1 MQFATDHIYHIYN
14 RGNNAQP
21 IFFSREN
28 YLFFLKKVRKHI
40 LPHADILAWCLM
52 PNHFHFMVYVKK
64 VKVEVLLGE
73 GISGQETGNQKGKE
87 ESNSGQVTE
96 SQHLTQKG
104 DGSSEQVTGSHQ
116 LTKKNK
122 SHQLT
127 KKRLLN
133 DSISILLRS
142 YTRAIQKQN
151 KFTGSLF
158 QHRIRAICL
167 TQIDGITPAWFQS
180 RYGTIINITDPEKE
194 YPQVCFNY
202 IHQNPVKSGL
212 VKTPDEWEFSSY
224 RDYVGLRDG
233 KLINRERTAQLGLK
247 ISAKEV

>member
-1 MQFATDHIYHIYN
+1 MQIATDHIYHVYN
-14 RGNNAQP
+14 RGNNSQP
-21 IFFSREN
+21 IFFCGEN
-28 YLFFLKKVRKHI
+28 YLFFLKKIRKHI
-40 LPHADILAWCLM
+40 LPHVDILAWCLM
-52 PNHFHFMVYVKK
+52 PNHFHLMVYVKE
-64 VKVEVLLGE
+64 VEVEVLPGE
-73 GISGQETGNQKGKE
+73 GISE
-87 ESNSGQVTE
+87 QVTE
-96 SQHLTQKG
+96 S
-104 DGSSEQVTGSHQ
+104 HQ
-116 LTKKNK
+116 LTRKIK

-127 KKRLLN
+127 AKKRMLN

-158 QHRIRAICL
+158 QHRTKAICL
-167 TQIDGITPAWFQS
+167 TEVDGITPAWFQS

-212 VKTPDEWEFSSY
+212 VKTPAEWEFSSY

-233 KLINRERTAQLGLK
+233 KLINRGKAAELGLK
-247 ISAKEV
+247 IS